1 MDPTP
6 WNLLHDGVIVSV
18 HRDGAGAAVE
28 VACSHLRPEAFLIR
42 LSRVA
47 TMAYTLFDA
56 AMDEPEITDPFS
68 IAAAEPNLVDAEVD
82 GDALVVWGT
91 RGTLRLRYEALS
103 VDGLSLDALR
113 DLARQYWDGWRA
125 HNDGAHP
132 LVADALA
139 GHADPDALLS
149 AWRTSRTSELA
160 DAVTV
165 LDEIHRGPPPVPI
178 ASVNDVDAWI
188 DRWSESP
195 GASLAELARCAVAT
209 WDVLLDPGLDTRAS
223 RALCERWWEAIARA
237 VAALHEA
244 APDPRLGRGVEA
256 VLRGPYDHWFRV
268 DEVAHAVGSCEVV
281 SAAPSF
287 ADHALALLE
296 RHADAGTAA
305 RLESIAE
312 RLLIEADCNGA
323 EASRRLRLLARRLR
337 ERFPTDRAL
346 SSQAAAALRVLAA

>member
-6 WNLLHDGVIVSV
+6 WNLLHDGVIVGV

-28 VACSHLRPEAFLIR
+28 VACSYLRPEAFMLR
-42 LSRVA
+42 LTRVV
-47 TMAYTLFDA
+47 TMAYTLYDG
-56 AMDEPEITDPFS
+56 AMDVLEITDPFS

-82 GDALVVWGT
+82 GDALVVWGS
-91 RGTLRLRYEALS
+91 RGALRLRYGELS
-103 VDGLSLDALR
+103 IDGLSLDELHA
-113 DLARQYWDGWRA
+113 LARRYWDAWRA
-125 HNDGAHP
+125 KNDGAHP
-132 LVADALA
+132 LVSEALA
-139 GHADPDALLS
+139 GKPDPDALLA
-149 AWRTSRTSELA
+149 AWRESRTSELS
-160 DAVTV
+160 DAVAV
-165 LDEIHRGPPPVPI
+165 LDELRRGPSPVI
-178 ASVNDVDAWI
+178 LDSVDSV
-188 DRWSESP
+188 DRWIERWHESP
-195 GASLAELARCAVAT
+195 GAALAELARCAVAT

>member
-42 LSRVA
+42 LSHVA

-56 AMDEPEITDPFS
+56 AMDAPEITDPFS
-68 IAAAEPNLVDAEVD
+68 IAAAEPNLVDAEID

-91 RGTLRLRYEALS
+91 RGTLRLRYDALS

-139 GHADPDALLS
+139 GHADPDALLA
-149 AWRTSRTSELA
+149 AWRESRTSEFSDALA
-160 DAVTV
+160 V
-165 LDEIHRGPPPVPI
+165 LDEIHRGPPPVHI
-178 ASVNDVDAWI
+178 ASVHDVDPWI
-188 DRWSESP
+188 TRWSEAP

-209 WDVLLDPGLDTRAS
+209 WDVLLDPALDTS
-223 RALCERWWEAIARA
+223 TSHALCARWWEAIARA
-237 VAALHEA
+237 LAALRDA
-244 APDPRLGRGVEA
+244 APDPRVGRGVEA

-268 DEVAHAVGSCEVV
+268 GQVSHVAGPFEAEDD
-281 SAAPSF
+281 APSF

-305 RLESIAE
+305 RLESISA

-323 EASRRLRLLARRLR
+323 EASRRLRLLAARLR
-337 ERFPTDRAL
+337 ERFPRDRAL
-346 SSQAAAALRVLAA
+346 APQAAAALRVLAA